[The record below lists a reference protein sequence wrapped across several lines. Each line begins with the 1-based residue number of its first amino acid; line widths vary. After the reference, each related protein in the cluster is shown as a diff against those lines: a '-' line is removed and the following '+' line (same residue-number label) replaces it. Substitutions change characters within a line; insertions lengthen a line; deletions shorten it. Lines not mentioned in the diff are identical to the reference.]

1 MATPLLL
8 SGRGVAFFRGTDMS
22 KVAEMKRSDPS
33 PKELEKLRG
42 ELWIILPFFAF
53 TLYIFLGSFQ
63 YKFEAAIVPM
73 FVGFA
78 MLILAGT
85 RLFHIIFPKSK
96 IGDFKES
103 GLAGEF
109 DSIKDQIEEE
119 IQKRHEEEPSKGIT
133 KEEPAKQITF
143 REEKKAFI
151 ALLFCFGSVLLFG
164 YLIGAF
170 FVIVGTC
177 YYYGFKKKKKILIT
191 LVSMYFIIYVC
202 LYKLLGAPADFGFL
216 LQPILESLNLL

>member
-1 MATPLLL
+1 
-8 SGRGVAFFRGTDMS
+8 MS
-22 KVAEMKRSDPS
+22 KDLKTKRPDPS

-63 YKFEAAIVPM
+63 YKFAAAVVPM
-73 FVGFA
+73 FIGFA
-78 MLILAGT
+78 TLVLAGI

-96 IGDFKES
+96 IGDFKEA
-103 GLAGEF
+103 GIAGEF
-109 DSIKDQIEEE
+109 DSLKDQIEEE
-119 IQKRHEEEPSKGIT
+119 IQKRQEEEPANQIT

-164 YLIGAF
+164 YLVGAF
-170 FVIVGTC
+170 FVIIGTC
-177 YYYGFKKKKKILIT
+177 YYYRFKKKWKLLIT
-191 LVSMYFIIYVC
+191 LASMYFIIYVC
-202 LYKLLGAPADFGFL
+202 LYKLLGAPADFGLL

>member
-1 MATPLLL
+1 M
-8 SGRGVAFFRGTDMS
+8 GEDS
-22 KVAEMKRSDPS
+22 KTKGPDPS

-53 TLYIFLGSFQ
+53 TLFIFLGSFQ

-73 FVGFA
+73 FIGFA

-85 RLFHIIFPKSK
+85 RLFHIIFPKSR

-109 DSIKDQIEEE
+109 DSIKDHIEEE
-119 IQKRHEEEPSKGIT
+119 LQKRHEEEPAKQMT
-133 KEEPAKQITF
+133 KDEPTKQITF
-143 REEKKAFI
+143 RDEKKAFF

-164 YLIGAF
+164 YLVGGF

-177 YYYGFKKKKKILIT
+177 YYYGFKKKGKILIT

-202 LYKLLGAPADFGFL
+202 LYKLLGAPADFGLL

>member
-1 MATPLLL
+1 
-8 SGRGVAFFRGTDMS
+8 MS
-22 KVAEMKRSDPS
+22 KDLKTKRPDPN

-42 ELWIILPFFAF
+42 ELLIILPFFAF
-53 TLYIFLGSFQ
+53 TLYIFLGSFR
-63 YKFEAAIVPM
+63 YKFAAAVVPM
-73 FVGFA
+73 FIGFA
-78 MLILAGT
+78 TLVLAGI
-85 RLFHIIFPKSK
+85 RLYHIIFPKSK
-96 IGDFKES
+96 IGDFKEA
-103 GLAGEF
+103 GIAGEF

-119 IQKRHEEEPSKGIT
+119 IQKKHEEEAGQQVT

-164 YLIGAF
+164 YLVGAF

-177 YYYGFKKKKKILIT
+177 YYYSFKKKWRLLIT

-202 LYKLLGAPADFGFL
+202 LYKLLGAPADFGLL

>member
-1 MATPLLL
+1 
-8 SGRGVAFFRGTDMS
+8 MS
-22 KVAEMKRSDPS
+22 KDLETKRPDPT
-33 PKELEKLRG
+33 PKELNKLRG

-53 TLYIFLGSFQ
+53 TLYIFLGSFK
-63 YKFEAAIVPM
+63 YKFEAAVVPM
-73 FVGFA
+73 FVGLA
-78 MLILAGT
+78 TVVLAGM

-96 IGDFKES
+96 IGDFKEA

-119 IQKRHEEEPSKGIT
+119 IQKRQEEEPSKEIT

-164 YLIGAF
+164 YLIGVF
-170 FVIVGTC
+170 LVIVGTS
-177 YYYGFKKKKKILIT
+177 YYYGFKKKWKLLIT
-191 LVSMYFIIYVC
+191 LASTYFIIYVC
-202 LYKLLGAPADFGFL
+202 LYKLLGAPAHFGLL

>member
-1 MATPLLL
+1 
-8 SGRGVAFFRGTDMS
+8 MS
-22 KVAEMKRSDPS
+22 NDFDTKNSS
-33 PKELEKLRG
+33 PNLKDLKKLRG
-42 ELWIILPFFAF
+42 ELWIILPFFVF
-53 TLYIFLGSFQ
+53 TLYIFLGSFR
-63 YKFEAAIVPM
+63 YKFESAVVPM
-73 FVGFA
+73 VISFA
-78 MLILAGT
+78 TVVLAGM

-96 IGDFKES
+96 IGDFKEA

-109 DSIKDQIEEE
+109 ESIKDQIEEE
-119 IQKRHEEEPSKGIT
+119 LVKKSEEESTKQIT
-133 KEEPAKQITF
+133 VEEPAKQITF

-177 YYYGFKKKKKILIT
+177 YYYGFKKMWKIFIT
-191 LVSMYFIIYVC
+191 LASMYFIIYVC
-202 LYKLLGAPADFGFL
+202 LYKLLGAPADFGLL

>member
-1 MATPLLL
+1 
-8 SGRGVAFFRGTDMS
+8 
-22 KVAEMKRSDPS
+22 MKRTDPS

-53 TLYIFLGSFQ
+53 TLFMFLGSVQ
-63 YKFEAAIVPM
+63 YKFEAAVVPM
-73 FVGFA
+73 FIGFA
-78 MLILAGT
+78 ILVLSGI

-96 IGDFKES
+96 IGDFKEA

-119 IQKRHEEEPSKGIT
+119 IQKRQMGEPVQQIT
-133 KEEPAKQITF
+133 QDEPAKQITF

-151 ALLFCFGSVLLFG
+151 ALLFCFGAVLLFG
-164 YLIGAF
+164 YLVGAF

-177 YYYGFKKKKKILIT
+177 YYYRFKKKWKLLIT

-202 LYKLLGAPADFGFL
+202 LYKSLGAPADFGLL

>member
-1 MATPLLL
+1 
-8 SGRGVAFFRGTDMS
+8 MS
-22 KVAEMKRSDPS
+22 KDLKTKRPDPS

-63 YKFEAAIVPM
+63 YKFAAAVVPM
-73 FVGFA
+73 FIGFA
-78 MLILAGT
+78 TLVLAGI

-96 IGDFKES
+96 IGDFKEA
-103 GLAGEF
+103 GIAGEF

-119 IQKRHEEEPSKGIT
+119 IQKRQEEGPANQIT

-177 YYYGFKKKKKILIT
+177 YYYRFKKMWKLFIT
-191 LVSMYFIIYVC
+191 LASMYFIIYVC
-202 LYKLLGAPADFGFL
+202 LYKLLGAPADFGLL

>member
-1 MATPLLL
+1 
-8 SGRGVAFFRGTDMS
+8 MS
-22 KVAEMKRSDPS
+22 KVAETRRADPS

-53 TLYIFLGSFQ
+53 TLFIFLGSFQ

-73 FVGFA
+73 FVGA
-78 MLILAGT
+78 GMLILAGS
-85 RLFHIIFPKSK
+85 RLFHIIFPKSR
-96 IGDFKES
+96 IGEFKES

-119 IQKRHEEEPSKGIT
+119 LQKRQEDKMVEQIRV
-133 KEEPAKQITF
+133 EEPAKPITF
-143 REEKKAFI
+143 REERKAFFS
-151 ALLFCFGSVLLFG
+151 LLFCFGVVLLLG
-164 YLIGAF
+164 YLVGGF

-177 YYYGFKKKKKILIT
+177 YYYGFKKKKKILIA

-202 LYKLLGAPADFGFL
+202 LYKLLGAPTDFGIL
-216 LQPILESLNLL
+216 LQPILESLNVL